1 MGPSAG
7 SRPRPMGGAERFLW
21 LYMRLSAVALLGLV
35 VGHLYIMH
43 VINTTDTINFAFV
56 AQRFAGPFW
65 RVYDALI
72 LLFALSH
79 GLVGMR
85 GIFRDYIRRRGWRL
99 AAEVTLWA
107 CGAALLALGVIVLVA
122 FR

>member
-1 MGPSAG
+1 MRNRTG
-7 SRPRPMGGAERFLW
+7 SRPRPIGGVERFLW
-21 LYMRLSAVALLGLV
+21 LYVRLSAVALLGLV

-43 VINTTDTINFAFV
+43 VINSTDTLSFAFV
-56 AQRFAGPFW
+56 ARRFTGPFW

-85 GIFRDYIRRRGWRL
+85 GMLRDYIHRRGWRL
-99 AAEVTLWA
+99 AAEAALWA
-107 CGAALLALGVIVLVA
+107 VGAAFLLLGGLVLVA